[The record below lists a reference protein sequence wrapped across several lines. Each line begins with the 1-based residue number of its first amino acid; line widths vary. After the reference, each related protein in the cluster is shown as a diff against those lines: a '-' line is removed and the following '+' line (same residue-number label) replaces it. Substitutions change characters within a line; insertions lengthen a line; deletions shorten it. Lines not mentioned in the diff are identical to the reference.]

1 MGSPHTAFLVGIL
14 LTLPGASYLVGMAR
28 ISEAN
33 ASTAATTIGVM
44 VFCVIMLLLIEIPL
58 IGFTIAPD
66 ATRRGVKRFTDWV
79 SANTRTLI
87 ARTALVLGS
96 LLLIR
101 AAIELVA

>member
-1 MGSPHTAFLVGIL
+1 
-14 LTLPGASYLVGMAR
+14 MAR
-28 ISEAN
+28 ISGAN
-33 ASTAATTIGVM
+33 ASTAATAIAVI

-58 IGFTIAPD
+58 LGYTVAPD

-79 SANTRTLI
+79 SANARTLI

-101 AAIELVA
+101 AAIEFVA